1 MLGESA
7 REVYGAWQGRR
18 MGVKLPAAA
27 RGSMGAV
34 ALQMA
39 VPARATRTLSLSL
52 SWIFP
57 NRDFNHYRVG
67 HAYSSV
73 HSSSA
78 EAAGAAIASL
88 PDMVNSTA
96 AWHSSFFNS
105 SLPPFLADTLVNTLS
120 TWRTGMYFANKDW
133 RQWET
138 YDCVDTDPVECDA
151 SRSLPLVIMY
161 LLRSILM
168 STWGF

>member
-1 MLGESA
+1 MWLAG
-7 REVYGAWQGRR
+7 
-18 MGVKLPAAA
+18 
-27 RGSMGAV
+27 
-34 ALQMA
+34 
-39 VPARATRTLSLSL
+39 
-52 SWIFP
+52 
-57 NRDFNHYRVG
+57 DFNHYRVG

-78 EAAGAAIASL
+78 EAAGAATASL

-161 LLRSILM
+161 LLRAILM
-168 STWGF
+168 STWGFWPAVFRPLRTVFPGLGAGFLNLGGKTEGTAKKRGKNGEKWARNGLKRVG